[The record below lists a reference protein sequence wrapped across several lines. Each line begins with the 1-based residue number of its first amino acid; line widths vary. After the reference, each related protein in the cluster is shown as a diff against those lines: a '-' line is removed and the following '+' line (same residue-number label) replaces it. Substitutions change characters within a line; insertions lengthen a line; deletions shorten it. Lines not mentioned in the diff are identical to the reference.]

1 MSATTF
7 NTLQYAKQLRA
18 ADMPE
23 QQVEV
28 AADALGIEQMFNEVL

>member
-23 QQVEV
+23 HQGGNRTDV
-28 AADALGIEQMFNEVL
+28 